1 MELGLA
7 GKTVIVTGAGSNI
20 GRGIALGFAREKCTV
35 IVAEIDPK
43 QGQAAADFFKKE
55 TGQNAVFIQTDVTK
69 KESVQNM
76 VKQAIEQT
84 GRVDVLINNVGW
96 TRDLFFL
103 EKPENEWDREM
114 ALNLWSVI
122 HCIKAVLPHMVEKKA
137 GAIVNIASDAGRVGE
152 PREAVYSGAKGGVIA
167 LGKALAKEYGRFK
180 VRINT
185 VCPAVA
191 IPQSMAEIGD
201 QSMWKE
207 NIGFMTP
214 ERQAQWVKL
223 YPLGRFTTPEDV
235 ANACIFLCSDAASY
249 ITGQT
254 LSVNGGFSML

>member
-20 GRGIALGFAREKCTV
+20 GRGIALGFCKEKCSV
-35 IVAEIDPK
+35 IVADIDAK
-43 QGQAAADFFKKE
+43 QGQAAADFFNKE
-55 TGQNAVFIQTDVTK
+55 TGANAIFVQTDVTK
-69 KESVQNM
+69 RDSVQAM
-76 VKQAIEQT
+76 VKQAIEKT
-84 GRVDVLINNVGW
+84 GRVDILINNVGW

-103 EKPENEWDREM
+103 EKPENEWDREI

-167 LGKALAKEYGRFK
+167 LSKALAKEYGRYQ

-191 IPQSMAEIGD
+191 VPQKPEEIGE

-214 ERQAQWVKL
+214 ERQAAWAKL
-223 YPLGRFTTPEDV
+223 YPLGRFTTPLDV
-235 ANACIFLCSDAASY
+235 ANACIFLASDAGSY